1 LLLFIGQVLQ
11 LELLKSVEAFKT
23 LLIKLKT
30 IDLRQQWLQILNEY
44 GWNYFI
50 TCRTPNKIYKRT
62 VSTWIDKL
70 SCNSTKVEKI
80 FYVLDRDKEDYNNY
94 NMLIDN
100 NSSITYP

>member
-1 LLLFIGQVLQ
+1 M
-11 LELLKSVEAFKT
+11 
-23 LLIKLKT
+23 IKLKT